1 MHRVIVYLLF
11 FFIAFTHSAV
21 AMDIHVSNI
30 LGQESISEQ
39 EVSFMDL
46 SEKVNIEDHDSLNE
60 HCPHSSSHTSGIIS
74 SITLPLF
81 ETHRVFIPF
90 IKTRGYTISPS
101 PLLRPP
107 KA

>member
-21 AMDIHVSNI
+21 AMDIHASNI
-30 LGQESISEQ
+30 LGQKSATVQ
-39 EVSFMDL
+39 EVPFMDL
-46 SEKVNIEDHDSLNE
+46 SDKVNIEDHNSLNE
-60 HCPHSSSHTSGIIS
+60 HCPHSSSHTSGIIT
-74 SITLPLF
+74 SIALPLF
-81 ETHRVFIPF
+81 ETHRVFISF